1 MRPLSTTDGS
11 ADAVREAAD
20 TALAQDDN
28 RLALERELDR
38 LNTAI
43 QGSAAALGQH
53 LSWVIVAQAFLLTA
67 YVIVLVG
74 AWTLPLPGKRWLLDR
89 HCTFRSTRGERH
101 VSRFACGA

>member
-1 MRPLSTTDGS
+1 MRALSPTDGS

-20 TALAQDDN
+20 AALAQDDN

-53 LSWVIVAQAFLLTA
+53 LSWLIAAQAFLLTA
-67 YVIVLVG
+67 YVIVWWVPG
-74 AWTLPLPGKRWLLDR
+74 TCPCPANAGCLPA
-89 HCTFRSTRGERH
+89 
-101 VSRFACGA
+101 SRYSQFWR